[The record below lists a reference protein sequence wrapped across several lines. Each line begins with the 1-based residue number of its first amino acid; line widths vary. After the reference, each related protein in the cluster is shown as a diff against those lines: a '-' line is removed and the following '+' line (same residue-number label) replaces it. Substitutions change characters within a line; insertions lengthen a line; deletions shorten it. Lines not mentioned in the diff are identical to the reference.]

1 MALRPCAECGAK
13 LSTKAVAC
21 PSCGAK
27 PKKPA
32 GCLPWGIG
40 IIVAILL
47 IANVPD
53 NKKASPDPA
62 PVPLTAE
69 EQAAKTKDALESNA
83 RFVNTAATL
92 RAVKNR
98 LRDPKSVEWIDI
110 SASQDGKVVCLTY
123 RARNG
128 FGGLNVEHAAM
139 AKDTISNSGAA
150 WNKNCAGK
158 SLYEAKSALHAI
170 D

>member
-13 LSTKAVAC
+13 ISTKAVAC

-27 PKKPA
+27 PKKSM
-32 GCLPWGIG
+32 GFLPWGIG

-47 IANVPD
+47 IANAPD
-53 NKKASPDPA
+53 NKKATGEPA
-62 PVPLTAE
+62 PTPLTAE
-69 EQAAKTKDALESNA
+69 QEAAKTKAALESNA

-92 RAVKNR
+92 RAIKNR
-98 LRDPKSVEWIDI
+98 LREPKSVEWIDI

-128 FGGLNVEHAAM
+128 FGGMNVEHAAM
-139 AKDTISNSGAA
+139 AKDTISNSRGA

-170 D
+170 E